1 MIDLIKK
8 VMRLSLSLPKTVYFN
23 FCLFEPKTA
32 IKLPILVDY
41 KTKFYAL
48 HRNTVVLNT
57 KATFGMI
64 KIGWGEG
71 ATGNECNRF
80 SYWTIKKNCKV
91 IFDGSAHFAKGVS
104 LRADNDGQI
113 IFGKNFTANQN
124 FFCASNT
131 SISFG
136 ANILVG
142 WNIHVRDGD
151 GHTIYDQDNKII
163 NTNKPIKIGNQVWI
177 ASYAT
182 ILKGVTISD
191 GSIVALGSIVT
202 KSFSESNIIIGGIPA
217 IMVKKNVHWEK

>member
-8 VMRLSLSLPKTVYFN
+8 VFRLSLSLPKTIYFN
-23 FCLFEPKTA
+23 FCLFEIKTA
-32 IKLPILVDY
+32 FKLPILVDY

-71 ATGNECNRF
+71 AIGNECNRF
-80 SYWTIKKNCKV
+80 SYWTIKENCKV
-91 IFDGSAHFAKGVS
+91 IFDGKAHFARGVS
-104 LRADNDGQI
+104 LRADNEGQI

-131 SISFG
+131 SINFG
-136 ANILVG
+136 ANILAG

-163 NTNKPIKIGNQVWI
+163 NRNKPIKIGSQVWI

-202 KSFSESNIIIGGIPA
+202 KSFSEPNIIIGGIPA
-217 IMVKKNVHWEK
+217 AVVKKSVRWEK